1 MSYEIYSH
9 FEVKSHFDYTSCT
22 GSLPSVARIS
32 NLDRQLKSKTFKNLA
47 RSSAHFFKILDQV
60 LPTTSTVALA
70 NSLICTTATD
80 KYCPKIQASTQLA
93 DFLEQKLIEGLVDA
107 TRAGHRKAHH
117 TNFLLL
123 K

>member
-1 MSYEIYSH
+1 M
-9 FEVKSHFDYTSCT
+9 
-22 GSLPSVARIS
+22 
-32 NLDRQLKSKTFKNLA
+32 KSKTFKNLA

-70 NSLICTTATD
+70 NSLICTIATD
-80 KYCPKIQASTQLA
+80 TYCPKIQASTQLA
-93 DFLEQKLIEGLVDA
+93 DFFEQKLIEGLADA